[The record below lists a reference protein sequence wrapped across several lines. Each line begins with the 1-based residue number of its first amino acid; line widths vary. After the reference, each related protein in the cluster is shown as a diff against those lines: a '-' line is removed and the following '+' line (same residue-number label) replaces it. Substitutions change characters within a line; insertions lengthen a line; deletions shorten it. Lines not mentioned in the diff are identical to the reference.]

1 MPDDPHEQP
10 SPPHPW
16 RIFVDTGGTFTDCLA
31 LAPDGAVR
39 RAKVLSSGSL
49 RAAIAAVESPSAL
62 VLTAPWLER
71 PGFAVGATL
80 ACRGGRARVAA
91 VEPIDHQTARA
102 TLDIPIPAISPGDT
116 AELTTGEEAPI
127 LAARMVTG
135 TPAGEPL
142 PPTHLRLA
150 TTRGT
155 NALLERR
162 GAPTAF
168 FVTEGFADLLLIGD
182 QTRPDLFTLRVRRPR
197 PLHDR
202 VVEVRERLDA
212 SGGVITALDLD
223 ALRARA
229 RAVLDAGV
237 RVAAVALMHSW
248 REPAHERAVRDTL
261 LALGFE
267 HVSASSDLGS
277 AIGFLPRAETAVVN
291 AYLAPVIDRYLDRV
305 QRPLQQTSRPG
316 SGRPGAQSDLQS
328 GLLVMTSAGGLVD
341 RDGFAPKD
349 SLLSGPAGGVLGA
362 TEAGRRA
369 GFPRVITFDMGGTST
384 DCARAQGL
392 PERVYQTRVGD
403 ARIIAPCV
411 AVETVAA
418 GGGSVCSVDRA
429 VLRVGPESAG
439 AEPGPACYGRGGP
452 LTITDCNLLLGRLD
466 PTHFAVPLD
475 RPAAEARAQETLA
488 HARGSIAGASAGALT
503 LESLLTGFL
512 AIADQRMAEAVRRIT
527 IRRGHDPA
535 EHALVAFGGA
545 GPQHACAIADALD
558 IDHIVVPPDA
568 GLLSAFGLSVATLE
582 RVADA
587 QVLAPL
593 EGELPTLAARLD
605 ELEARAR
612 APWPDDAGR
621 TVTTRTVELRFQGQD
636 DILELDARDCASLA
650 ARFAERYREIFSYT
664 PAETPLELVTAR
676 VTAMLQPA
684 PDRAPG
690 DGDPAMGEGPVGAG
704 YRARGAPGPSA
715 DPPEARVF
723 TDRWQAAPI
732 HARHTLR
739 PNDPITGPA
748 LITEAHSTTFLAP
761 GWRAMLGGAGS
772 LLLTRD
778 ARADAPRVAH
788 RSEAVEVELAAGK
801 LTAIAEEMGER
812 LKRTAISTNV
822 KQRRDFS
829 CAILDADGR
838 LVVNAPHVPV
848 HLGSMGVCVRAV
860 RDLLGPDL
868 GHATILTN
876 HPAFGGSHLPDV
888 TVIEPVHDNHG
899 RLLGY
904 TAARAHHAE
913 IGGIA
918 PGSMAPDATRLA
930 DEGVVIPPTTLA
942 RAGPIDWGAVR
953 ALFMAGPHPS
963 RDPETNCRDL
973 AAALHAV
980 RAGADGLRALAASLG
995 PDRFDAIGGTIQA
1008 RAESR
1013 VRAALA
1019 RLPDGV
1025 YQHAEPVLGGGPIA
1039 VRITIAGD
1047 EASIDFTGSGPVHP
1061 RCLNATPAIVTS
1073 AVIYLLRLL
1082 IDENLPLNEGL
1093 LSPVSL
1099 VIPEG
1104 LLNPGFPADPAHC
1117 PAVAGGNVEIS
1128 QLVVEAMLTA
1138 LGLVAQ
1144 SQGTMNNTVLGN
1156 ESFGFYET
1164 LGGGA
1169 GAGPDF
1175 SGESSIHTH
1184 MTNTALT
1191 DPEIV
1196 EQRHPIRI
1204 ESCVIRRGSGGA
1216 GAHPGGDGMIRRYR
1230 FLSPIWVGLL
1240 TGRASQPRGAQGGK
1254 PGGFGAAKLV
1264 FPGGREVVLA
1274 EITHR
1279 VPPGTLLEVATPG
1292 GGGFGETAGS

>member
-10 SPPHPW
+10 GPTHPW

-49 RAAIAAVESPSAL
+49 RAAVAAVDSPTAV

-80 ACRGGRARVAA
+80 ACRGARARVAA

-102 TLDIPIPAISPGDT
+102 TLDAPIPAMAPGDT
-116 AELTTGEEAPI
+116 AELSTGEEAPI

-135 TPAGEPL
+135 APAGEPL

-202 VVEVRERLDA
+202 VVEVRERLDH
-212 SGGVITALDLD
+212 SGGVLTAPDLD
-223 ALRARA
+223 GLRSRA

-237 RVAAVALMHSW
+237 RIAAVALMHSW

-261 LALGFE
+261 LGLGFE

-277 AIGFLPRAETAVVN
+277 IIGFLPRAETAVVN
-291 AYLAPVIDRYLDRV
+291 AYLAPVIDRYLDAV
-305 QRPLQQTSRPG
+305 QRPLQQEGHQRG
-316 SGRPGAQSDLQS
+316 GLSGPRSS
-328 GLLVMTSAGGLVD
+328 LLVMTSAGALVD
-341 RDGFAPKD
+341 RAGFAPKD
-349 SLLSGPAGGVLGA
+349 SLLSGPAGGVVGA

-384 DCARAQGL
+384 DCARSQGI

-403 ARIIAPCV
+403 ARIVAPCV

-418 GGGSVCSVDRA
+418 GGGSVCSVDRGA
-429 VLRVGPESAG
+429 LRVGPESAG

-475 RPAAEARAQETLA
+475 RPAAEARAHEALA
-488 HARGSIAGASAGALT
+488 QARGLVAAGSAEALT

-568 GLLSAFGLSVATLE
+568 GLLSAFGLSVSTLE
-582 RVADA
+582 RVVDE

-593 EGELPTLAARLD
+593 DGELPTLAKRLD
-605 ELEARAR
+605 ALEASAR
-612 APWPDDAGR
+612 APWSDDAGHA
-621 TVTTRTVELRFQGQD
+621 VTTRSVELRYQGQD
-636 DILELDARDCASLA
+636 DILELDARDGPTLT
-650 ARFAERYREIFSYT
+650 ARFERRYREIFSYT
-664 PAETPLELVTAR
+664 PADTPLELVTAR
-676 VTAMLQPA
+676 VTASLPPQ
-684 PDRAPG
+684 PDRGVGQA
-690 DGDPAMGEGPVGAG
+690 DRTAAGESQRVRGAG
-704 YRARGAPGPSA
+704 FPGRGAPRPPG
-715 DPPEARVF
+715 DPPDACVF
-723 TDRWQAAPI
+723 THGWQHAPI
-732 HARHTLR
+732 HARQSLR
-739 PNDPITGPA
+739 PGEPIPGPA
-748 LITEAHSTTFLAP
+748 LITEAHSTTYLAP
-761 GWRAMLGGAGS
+761 GWRATLDDGGS
-772 LLLTRD
+772 LLLSRD

-868 GHATILTN
+868 GHATIVTN

-888 TVIEPVHDNHG
+888 TVIEPVHDDAGN
-899 RLLGY
+899 LLGY

-918 PGSMAPDATRLA
+918 PGSMAPDATRLV
-930 DEGVVIPPTTLA
+930 DEGVVIPPTALPIA
-942 RAGPIDWGAVR
+942 LPIDWAAVR
-953 ALFMAGPHPS
+953 ALFTAGPYPS

-973 AAALHAV
+973 AAAIHAV
-980 RAGADGLRALAASLG
+980 RAGANGLRALAASLG
-995 PDRFDAIGGTIQA
+995 PDRFGAVGRTIQT

-1013 VRAALA
+1013 LRAALA

-1093 LSPVSL
+1093 LGPVSL

-1104 LLNPGFPADPAHC
+1104 LLNPPFPADPALC

-1138 LGLVAQ
+1138 LGLAAQ
-1144 SQGTMNNTVLGN
+1144 GQGTMNNTVLGN

-1216 GAHPGGDGMIRRYR
+1216 GERTGGDGMIRRYR
-1230 FLSPIWVGLL
+1230 FLSPACVGLL
-1240 TGRASQPRGAQGGK
+1240 TGRASPPRGAQGGK
-1254 PGGFGAAKLV
+1254 SGDFGEAKLV
-1264 FPGGREVVLA
+1264 LPDGREIILG

-1279 VPPGTLLEVATPG
+1279 VPAGTLLEVATPG